1 MILSAS
7 KAMIRYLKHMF
18 TSKQGWM
25 MPHLLYL
32 GIHQVEV
39 ARLVLIQLHGA
50 LARHSLA
57 VSHTVQHLL
66 MRR

>member
-25 MPHLLYL
+25 THLLYL

-57 VSHTVQHLL
+57 VIYAVQHLL